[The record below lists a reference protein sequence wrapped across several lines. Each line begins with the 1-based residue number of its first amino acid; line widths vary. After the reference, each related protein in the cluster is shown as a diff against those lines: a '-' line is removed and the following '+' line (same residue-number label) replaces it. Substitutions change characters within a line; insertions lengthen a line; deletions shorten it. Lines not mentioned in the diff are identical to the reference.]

1 MAPREDFKPHHCDI
15 YQYLLLLP
23 PQLLLC
29 WSAFT
34 HFFFSFFSAGIS
46 NFQPFHWHLLL
57 SASNS
62 THFQGYPEQFHFIYI
77 LWKVSLTDSSLS
89 SDLPFQSLKHKLLC
103 YLAVLFSARI
113 LPKDKLLDSSQNRT
127 GKVIFIQFYHM
138 CCMKAGS
145 TGCLNWA
152 INFLSI
158 SVHLLIC
165 LRVVFIC
172 PMDKCHNSNN
182 SLQALLISQLSH
194 K

>member
-1 MAPREDFKPHHCDI
+1 MYFQATSCLATNIQVQLRKKNYCIFPNICHGLSSVLLSPVLWPHSLFLCSTSMQWSVLGILFVALREDFKPHHCDT

-62 THFQGYPEQFHFIYI
+62 TDFQGYPEQFHLIYI

-103 YLAVLFSARI
+103 YLAILFPARI
-113 LPKDKLLDSSQNRT
+113 LPEDKLLDSS
-127 GKVIFIQFYHM
+127 
-138 CCMKAGS
+138 
-145 TGCLNWA
+145 
-152 INFLSI
+152 
-158 SVHLLIC
+158 
-165 LRVVFIC
+165 
-172 PMDKCHNSNN
+172 
-182 SLQALLISQLSH
+182 
-194 K
+194 